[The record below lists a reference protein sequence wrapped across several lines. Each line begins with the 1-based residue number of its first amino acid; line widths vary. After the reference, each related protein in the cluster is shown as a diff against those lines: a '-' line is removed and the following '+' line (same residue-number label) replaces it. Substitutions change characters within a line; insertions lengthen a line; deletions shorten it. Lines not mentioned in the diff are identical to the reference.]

1 MQEAAKTDPEAAAK
15 WEAHREYN
23 RQYLRTYRAKKKA
36 EAAGKELKSMK
47 LYDMS
52 TPKGI
57 GKWGYMRM
65 VYLRDFR
72 QDVFTELVRRGTLQE
87 HLRMIDT
94 QARERMET
102 LMEQGARHRGITEEL
117 KKCDQMEWVRQ
128 MNNLQHS
135 AEENVKHDLIYC

>member
-1 MQEAAKTDPEAAAK
+1 
-15 WEAHREYN
+15 
-23 RQYLRTYRAKKKA
+23 
-36 EAAGKELKSMK
+36 MK